1 MKKIS
6 VILLMMIFVL
16 SGCATKKDTLKVGME
31 CNYAPFNY
39 TQVDGRNGAVAIDEV
54 SYCNGYDVKIAKTLA
69 DKIGKEL
76 EIVKMSWN
84 GLEPSL
90 RSGSIDAII
99 AGMTANNERREHADF
114 TTPYFDSDLVLIVRK
129 GEELEKAQS
138 IQEFSGKKV
147 VGQLATNYDEIID
160 QIQGVIHVTG
170 KETYPLMVVAL
181 QQKEVDAI
189 TAETPVAIG
198 VVESNPDLTYVKF
211 EKGKGF
217 DIDTTVSVAVKK
229 GNTELLNQLQIALD
243 TIDADTR
250 LKWMLEATKN
260 QPANDELKLSEN
272 PILKTFEIA
281 MRYSKLFVK
290 GIQTT
295 LFLSLSGTLIG
306 LVIGLL
312 LGVLRSFEIEESD
325 SFMIKIFKKI
335 AFIFVEIYVAIFRGT
350 PMIVQAM
357 FLFYGLKAILG
368 WDNITAGIVIISIN
382 TGSYMVEIIRS
393 GIQSISSGQ
402 KEAARSLGLT
412 HTQSMFN
419 VILPQAIK
427 NAFPSI
433 GNEFIVN
440 IKDSAVLSVIGIT
453 DLYFQGNAVAGSL
466 FVYTE
471 TFFVIAILYFIL
483 TFITSKIL
491 NYVEKRLNKTST
503 SFPKSVTIPE
513 RGERV

>member
-6 VILLMMIFVL
+6 VILLMAILFL
-16 SGCATKKDTLKVGME
+16 SGCSVQKDTLKVGME

-39 TQVDGRNGAVAIDEV
+39 TQVNDRNGAVAIDEV

-69 DKIGKEL
+69 EKIGKEL

-90 RSGSIDAII
+90 RSGTIDAII
-99 AGMTANNERREHADF
+99 AGMTANDERREHADF
-114 TTPYFDSDLVLIVRK
+114 TTPYFDSELVLIVRK
-129 GEELEKAQS
+129 GDSLENAKS

-147 VGQLATNYDEIID
+147 VGQLATNYDEVID

-181 QQKEVDAI
+181 QQQEVDAI

-198 VVESNPDLTYVKF
+198 VIESNPDLTYVKF
-211 EKGKGF
+211 DKEKGF
-217 DIDTTVSVAVKK
+217 DIDTTVSIAVKK
-229 GNTELLNQLQIALD
+229 GNSDLLNRLQIALD
-243 TIDADTR
+243 TIDSDTR
-250 LKWMLEATKN
+250 LNWMLEATKN
-260 QPANDELKLSEN
+260 QPASDEIKLSEN
-272 PILKTFEIA
+272 PIIKTFEIA
-281 MRYSKLFVK
+281 TRYSKLFIK

-295 LFLSLSGTLIG
+295 LLLSLTGTIIG
-306 LVIGLL
+306 LIIGLL
-312 LGVLRSFEIEESD
+312 FGVFRSFEIEEND
-325 SFMIKIFKKI
+325 SFIVKVLKRI
-335 AFIFVEIYVAIFRGT
+335 AFIFVEIYVAVFRGT

-357 FLFYGLKAILG
+357 FLFYGLKSILG
-368 WDNITAGIVIISIN
+368 WDNIIAGIVIISIN

-393 GIQSISSGQ
+393 GIQSVSNGQ

-453 DLYFQGNAVAGSL
+453 DLYFQGNAVSGSL

-471 TFFVIAILYFIL
+471 TFFVVALIYFVL

-491 NYVEKRLNKTST
+491 NYVEKRLNKTS
-503 SFPKSVTIPE
+503 SRFPKSTTIPE
-513 RGERV
+513 RGER